1 MSLFPKSIKFYNKT
15 TAISNN
21 NSNNK
26 SVILPPQIFIHD
38 KIQSKLLIYIIK
50 TPLIFDNNNNNSFI
64 YGFIIENN
72 TINGYCCVDTSNSDG
87 KRIAGFN
94 MIKENYVYEIT
105 DCKEIEEKYIYLY
118 IIIIIF
124 SISFSFS
131 SYYVD

>member
-21 NSNNK
+21 NNNK
-26 SVILPPQIFIHD
+26 SVILPPQIFIHN

-50 TPLIFDNNNNNSFI
+50 TPLIFDNNNNNNSFI